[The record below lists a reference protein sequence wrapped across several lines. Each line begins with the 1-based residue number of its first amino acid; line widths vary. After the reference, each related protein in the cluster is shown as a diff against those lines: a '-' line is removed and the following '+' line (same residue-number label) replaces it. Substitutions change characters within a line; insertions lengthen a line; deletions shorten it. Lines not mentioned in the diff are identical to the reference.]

1 MYKRNNNS
9 YFQRTPFQ
17 AVNEEDLKVSIGG
30 LKVAVQAQASGW
42 EPSSPCKKEAE
53 YYDLDDADD
62 QSTESLRYATLST
75 NGGLREA
82 FVDQFLD
89 TRDEA
94 NIKNLQIDHHQQKI
108 LNDNTD
114 TSITHTDNMPSD
126 LEAEKNNMTAYKNC
140 SELNHNTAYD
150 NVGYDFISDGN
161 IIHRHATI
169 IVSKMEKDHTLMENT
184 PEAEELRRTALRDMP
199 QSLTLKRCVKDKL
212 SKSVSGKSNK
222 KSLTVWRTFKYRT
235 SMAFAKLKLD
245 IKDLGYSLELWYGP
259 LKQIEGN
266 FGTGVASFF
275 KFLRWLF
282 ILNLLMA
289 LISVGFIVMPKVTQ
303 DTYQQTYDWHISDI
317 ITGQGYLTHTPMYY
331 GFYSNQTLG
340 SHSLPY
346 SMPHAYFFT
355 MLSIYFVSFLV
366 IGVSAA
372 RSYRKSFIETEG
384 GLKNVFAT
392 KIFCGWD
399 YNIATKDAANLKS
412 RSLYN
417 ELKELDWE
425 FAKQKRI
432 KTFCDRFRILGTQTF
447 MNVLVLCVI
456 AGTGITIWFF
466 LHNVFKDLRVVIAP
480 VMINAVMTIMP
491 MFLSFIVRY
500 EDYKNP
506 KISIYFTLARTFL
519 LGVTCIGVLIA
530 YWLKN
535 VRDYECWETS
545 LAQEFYRMI
554 IFDFIISVGCTAL
567 LDIFMFLI
575 YKYYTKNIHLEF
587 DIAWNTVQ
595 IIYNQSLFWVGL
607 VFSPLLPVVIVIKLF
622 LIWYIRYLIAIY
634 LCKPSAKSWRAAQT
648 STWFLVMTFLSL
660 LCIGGLICYVISNI
674 DTSVNCGPF
683 RNYKYIYEMVTLGI
697 LNLESN
703 STVWFVVLLVT
714 KPGVIAINLLF
725 LCALVYYSR
734 AKANAEKEIVAQYRH
749 MLRLSASDK
758 KRCNQLLSDVTKGR
772 WQFESNNRLFN
783 PELYSPETAI
793 AGEIGVNSTDEI
805 PGPSTSYAKR
815 FNGGAHSSQYS
826 RAKKYT

>member
-1 MYKRNNNS
+1 MYSINNRDDSDINGLQIGYHQNQIPSNNNTEHPHGFRAA
-9 YFQRTPFQ
+9 YLNQLHIDTPTIQ
-17 AVNEEDLKVSIGG
+17 
-30 LKVAVQAQASGW
+30 
-42 EPSSPCKKEAE
+42 
-53 YYDLDDADD
+53 
-62 QSTESLRYATLST
+62 
-75 NGGLREA
+75 
-82 FVDQFLD
+82 
-89 TRDEA
+89 
-94 NIKNLQIDHHQQKI
+94 
-108 LNDNTD
+108 
-114 TSITHTDNMPSD
+114 TDNMLSSD
-126 LEAEKNNMTAYKNC
+126 SEVEKNYMASYNNC
-140 SELNHNTAYD
+140 SEPKGGADYYNNVRHDFLSGNHSIHRLSKLNNRQSGSNMKKAFEARTGGEIQR
-150 NVGYDFISDGN
+150 NVGSVDSKDRN
-161 IIHRHATI
+161 IVDTHATI
-169 IVSKMEKDHTLMENT
+169 IVSKMEKDDILMENS
-184 PEAEELRRTALRDMP
+184 PEAEELRRVALRDMP

-212 SKSVSGKSNK
+212 SKSVSYKSER
-222 KSLTVWRTFKYRT
+222 KSLSVWRTFKYRM
-235 SMAFAKLKLD
+235 SMAFVKLKLD
-245 IKDLGYSLELWYGP
+245 IKDLGYSFELWYGP

-282 ILNLLMA
+282 LLNLLLA

-303 DTYQQTYDWHISDI
+303 DTYQQTDDWHIFDL
-317 ITGQGYLTHTPMYY
+317 ITGQGFLTNTPMYY

-340 SHSLPY
+340 THSLPY
-346 SMPHAYFFT
+346 SMSHAYFFT

-399 YNIATKDAANLKS
+399 FNIATKDAADLKC

-417 ELKELDWE
+417 ELKELNWE
-425 FAKQKRI
+425 FARQKRV
-432 KTFCDRFRILGTQTF
+432 KTFWDKFRILGTQIF
-447 MNVLVLCVI
+447 MNVLVLCAI
-456 AGTGITIWFF
+456 AGTGVTIWLL
-466 LHNVFKDLRVVIAP
+466 LHNVFRDFRVIVAP

-519 LGVTCIGVLIA
+519 LGITCIGVLVA
-530 YWLKN
+530 YWVKN
-535 VRDYECWETS
+535 DTDSACWETS
-545 LAQEFYRMI
+545 VAQEFYRMI
-554 IFDFIISVGCTAL
+554 IFDFFISVGCTAF
-567 LDIFMFLI
+567 LDVFIFLT
-575 YKYYTKNIHLEF
+575 YKYCTKNIHLEF

-607 VFSPLLPVVIVIKLF
+607 VFSPLLPVVVVIKLF

-674 DTSVNCGPF
+674 DTSANCGPF
-683 RNYKYIYEMVTLGI
+683 RNYKYIYEFVTLGI

-725 LCALVYYSR
+725 LCALVYYLR
-734 AKANAEKEIVAQYRH
+734 AKANAEKEIVAQYRY

-758 KRCNQLLSDVTKGR
+758 KHYNQWLSDVTKGR
-772 WQFESNNRLFN
+772 WQFESNNRSLN
-783 PELYSPETAI
+783 PELYSPDTAS
-793 AGEIGVNSTDEI
+793 ANE
-805 PGPSTSYAKR
+805 SYS
-815 FNGGAHSSQYS
+815 GAYSSQCS